1 MAQKTQIRMARR
13 EDLELIEGLLNARM
27 PDLVQQ
33 GAADS
38 PTLLRLHRLVDDDSL
53 LLADIDGKVAGVIAL
68 DLMQQQLI
76 ACYLKPGLLDR
87 AGAKRLILAA
97 EKAALSFGV
106 RRLSLSVQAIAV
118 RFMFALGYDLAG
130 ETGAPDEPVA
140 LVKSLEDSAANWQ
153 RRIFAL
159 HRQLGIPDHYGP
171 RRRLKMVPDCSSLQ
185 SIGFDIYDR
194 EQFLHPAAARAW
206 QEMRDSAANAGV
218 ALQVVSA
225 FRGRDYQAGLIQ
237 AKLDRGGKIDQI
249 LTVSAAPGFSEH
261 HSGRALDLKAP
272 GSAVLEEDFAKTAAY
287 RWLKAN
293 ARYFG
298 FQETL
303 GPNNP
308 HGIIWEPWHWCYRAG
323 AKSG

>member
-1 MAQKTQIRMARR
+1 MAQETRIRTARR
-13 EDLELIEGLLNARM
+13 EDLTLIQGLMTARV
-27 PDLVQQ
+27 PDLVQRP
-33 GAADS
+33 AADS
-38 PTLLRLHRLVDDDSL
+38 QPMTMLRKLVDDDSL
-53 LLADIDGKVAGVIAL
+53 LLAQVNGQVAGVIAL

-87 AGAKRLILAA
+87 AGAKDLILAA
-97 EKAALSFGV
+97 EKLALSFGV
-106 RRLSLSVQAIAV
+106 QHLSLSAQPIAV
-118 RFMFALGYDLAG
+118 RFLFALGYDLIG
-130 ETGAPDEPVA
+130 ETGASDEPV
-140 LVKSLEDSAANWQ
+140 LLGKSLEHSARDWQ
-153 RRIFAL
+153 RSIFAL
-159 HRQLGIPDHYGP
+159 HRQLGIPEHYGP
-171 RRRLKMVPDCSSLQ
+171 RRRLKMIPDCSNLQ

-194 EQFLHPAAARAW
+194 EQFLHPEAAKAW

-237 AKLDRGGKIDQI
+237 GKLDRGSKIDRI

-272 GSAVLEEDFAKTAAY
+272 GSAVLEEDFAKTEAY

-293 ARYFG
+293 ARHFG
-298 FQETL
+298 FDETL

-308 HGIIWEPWHWCYRAG
+308 HGIIWEPWHWCY
-323 AKSG
+323 KSSARST